1 MKKSIIRIICTLTL
15 LLIIGSVI
23 NYKTFAASSFSANVN
38 EELSLSVSN
47 IKYSDAEWQID
58 NRSIAQIISIGTSGV
73 QIGNYVNYSYSV
85 TIKGI
90 SKGTTI
96 LKLIN
101 TNGTV
106 LSSAVITITNN
117 TRDISF
123 EEEKIRLEP
132 GDEYQLTPI
141 LDPINPD
148 DASDIE
154 WTSSNEEVAIV
165 DESGNIKAIV
175 EGQATITAT
184 IGEYSA
190 TIDLTVRKI
199 PEYTLGDV
207 NSDERINTIDVI
219 LILQSV
225 SKKITLNEA
234 QFLAADVNLDEKVN
248 TLDAIKILQYI
259 SKKISNF

>member
-1 MKKSIIRIICTLTL
+1 MKKNKIRIICTLML
-15 LLIIGSVI
+15 LLIISIMI
-23 NYKTFAASSFSANVN
+23 NYKTFAASTFTANVN

-47 IKYSDAEWQID
+47 IKYTDAEWQIE
-58 NRSIAQIISIGTSGV
+58 NRNIARITSVGRSGI
-73 QIGNYVNYSYSV
+73 QIGGYVNYSYSV
-85 TIKGI
+85 DIQGI

-96 LKLIN
+96 LKLVN
-101 TNGTV
+101 NNGTV

-132 GDEYQLTPI
+132 GNEYQLTPI

-148 DASDIE
+148 DASNIE
-154 WTSSNEEVAIV
+154 WTSSNEEVAMV
-165 DESGNIKAIV
+165 DESGKIKAIN
-175 EGQATITAT
+175 EGVTTITAT

-190 TIDLTVRKI
+190 TIDITVKEI

-207 NSDERINTIDVI
+207 NSDGKINTIDVI

-225 SKKITLNEA
+225 SKKVTLDEA

-248 TLDAIKILQYI
+248 TSDAIRILQYI
-259 SKKISNF
+259 SKKINDF